1 MADQFSADQIEEW
14 KDYWELFDMEGQGKI
29 YWNQIGECI
38 RSFGWAPTNAQWQTV
53 IHKANGGEEDTLPTK
68 DDLNSKQLTFDEFL
82 PILAEVSQLPSTGTK
97 EDFTEGMKVF
107 DKESNGYVLAVEIQH
122 VLGSL
127 GEALTQDEVAKV
139 FKDVECNS
147 NGMMK
152 YEDFVKHIMADP
164 ADSL

>member
-1 MADQFSADQIEEW
+1 M
-14 KDYWELFDMEGQGKI
+14 GK
-29 YWNQIGECI
+29 
-38 RSFGWAPTNAQWQTV
+38 
-53 IHKANGGEEDTLPTK
+53 NGGEEDTLPSK
-68 DDLNSKQLTFDEFL
+68 ADLDSKQLTFDEFL

-127 GEALTQDEVAKV
+127 GESLSQDEVAKV
-139 FKDVECNS
+139 FVGVEVNS

-152 YEDFVKHIMADP
+152 YDDFVKHIMADP
-164 ADSL
+164 ADEK